1 MIFRKPTGSS
11 QNSVQR
17 QSAGA
22 QKNNA
27 RQERERLRTDKKRK
41 RDAAIDAWAVEN
53 ELFDDDNP

>member
-17 QSAGA
+17 QSADA
-22 QKNNA
+22 QKKNA

-53 ELFDDDNP
+53 ELFDDDNT